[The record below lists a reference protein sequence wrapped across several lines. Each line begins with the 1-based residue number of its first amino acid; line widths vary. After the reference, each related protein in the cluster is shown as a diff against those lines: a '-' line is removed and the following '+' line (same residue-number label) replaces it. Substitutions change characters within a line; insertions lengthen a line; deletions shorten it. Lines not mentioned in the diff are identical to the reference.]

1 MRSSGNWLQL
11 SLAGDRSNADA
22 VGAKVSL
29 TLASDSGQGKTLT
42 RWVEAGSGYA
52 SQSAFPL
59 HFGLSDATR
68 VESVEITWP
77 SGHVDRLSG
86 ADITI
91 NGRTRIEE
99 GGRVASLS
107 TTVAA
112 RPEIESGAAN
122 ADRS

>member
-1 MRSSGNWLQL
+1 MRSPGNWLQL

-22 VGAKVSL
+22 VGARVSL
-29 TLASDSGQGKTLT
+29 TLASDSGEGKTLT

-68 VESVEITWP
+68 VESVEIVWP

-86 ADITI
+86 AEIAI

-99 GGRVASLS
+99 GGRVASLPP
-107 TTVAA
+107 TAMAVTEA
-112 RPEIESGAAN
+112 RPEDSPS
-122 ADRS
+122 DRS